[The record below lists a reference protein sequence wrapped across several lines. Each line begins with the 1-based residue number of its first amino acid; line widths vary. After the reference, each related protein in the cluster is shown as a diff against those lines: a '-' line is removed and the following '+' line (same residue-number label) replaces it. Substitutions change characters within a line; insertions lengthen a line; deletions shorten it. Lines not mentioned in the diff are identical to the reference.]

1 MCVKYVESC
10 VCWCVSFMCKA
21 KVEVLCVFGFQ
32 QKKRRVSPAPTHVP
46 DSPAQPR
53 NSLHEHAL
61 FCRTHTHQ
69 STFDCALNERPR
81 VRAFFLCEVVEL
93 HG

>member
-1 MCVKYVESC
+1 MFLAFNGKNGACRPRPRMCPTAPHNRAT
-10 VCWCVSFMCKA
+10 VSTNM
-21 KVEVLCVFGFQ
+21 
-32 QKKRRVSPAPTHVP
+32 H
-46 DSPAQPR
+46 
-53 NSLHEHAL
+53 L
-61 FCRTHTHQ
+61 FAETHTHQ